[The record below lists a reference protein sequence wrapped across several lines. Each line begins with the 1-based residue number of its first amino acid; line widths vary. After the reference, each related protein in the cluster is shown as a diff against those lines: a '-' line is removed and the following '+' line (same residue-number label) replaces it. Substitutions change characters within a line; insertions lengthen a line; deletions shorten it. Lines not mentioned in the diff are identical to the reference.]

1 MKTGNVKQV
10 AAFGKLVGIC
20 NDLGAGYNPSKEAL
34 QLNAITSLFTQ
45 AQQSLEAMRVA
56 RTNYILAVNERQEI
70 FAGVYTR
77 SSRVVRALVS
87 TESSM
92 ENIRD
97 AKLLKRK
104 LNPSLPGKMV
114 SAPSAGQEGSN
125 AIISR
130 TSSRLDFDGVADT
143 FARLV
148 KLVESIPAYA
158 PNEADLKVSA
168 LKSMHADLISQSQAV
183 ANAVHALAMAR
194 ISRNSMI
201 TGKDG
206 LIQTANAVKDYI
218 RSVYGVR
225 SEQAK
230 ELGKLRLVA

>member
-56 RTNYILAVNERQEI
+56 RTNYLLAVNARQEN

-77 SSRVVRALVS
+77 SSRVVRALI
-87 TESSM
+87 SSEGSE

-97 AKLLKRK
+97 ARLLKRK
-104 LNPSLPGKMV
+104 LHPRPLAKISHEP
-114 SAPSAGQEGSN
+114 AAGQEGSV
-125 AIISR
+125 APVSK
-130 TSSRLDFDGVADT
+130 TSSRLDFESMADT
-143 FARLV
+143 FAELV
-148 KLVESIPAYA
+148 SLVQSIPAYS
-158 PNEADLKVSA
+158 PNETELKVTT
-168 LKSMHADLISQSQAV
+168 LRSMLTGLRDQSKTVADATR
-183 ANAVHALAMAR
+183 ALATAR
-194 ISRNSMI
+194 IHRNNTI
-201 TGKDG
+201 AGKDG
-206 LIQTANAVKDYI
+206 LFQTANAVKEYI

-225 SEQAK
+225 SEQAR
-230 ELGKLRLVA
+230 ELGKLRSAA